1 MTSMNVK
8 MSLLVIHVICIQA
21 ITYLFLYNL
30 KDYTFKIA
38 NNMYIYIYI
47 HIYIHIY
54 IEIDR

>member
-1 MTSMNVK
+1 MNVK

-21 ITYLFLYNL
+21 ITYFFLYNL

-38 NNMYIYIYI
+38 NDMYIYIYI

>member
-38 NNMYIYIYI
+38 NDMYIYIYI
-47 HIYIHIY
+47 YTYIYIY
-54 IEIDR
+54 IER